1 MADNFL
7 FYGDNLD
14 VLRRYVGDGSIDLVY
29 LDPPFNSNQDC
40 NVLFADH
47 GVRSVA
53 QIKAFGDTWQGDQ
66 AAAHD
71 YQETVEGVDN
81 HPWPCRRFEP
91 CSVRATCS
99 PSNDGPRFRELHR
112 ALQEMESA
120 SGLQPVCGSLCWWA
134 WSAAVTR
141 PGGRLAFGRVR
152 HSAEGS
158 QQRAQRLRHRRG
170 FGEVSRVAA
179 GELDQVGADLVGQP

>member
-71 YQETVEGVDN
+71 YQETVEGVDK
-81 HPWPCRRFEP
+81 
-91 CSVRATCS
+91 
-99 PSNDGPRFRELHR
+99 PSLAMQAFRTLLGPSD
-112 ALQEMESA
+112 M
-120 SGLQPVCGSLCWWA
+120 
-134 WSAAVTR
+134 
-141 PGGRLAFGRVR
+141 LA
-152 HSAEGS
+152 
-158 QQRAQRLRHRRG
+158 
-170 FGEVSRVAA
+170 
-179 GELDQVGADLVGQP
+179 